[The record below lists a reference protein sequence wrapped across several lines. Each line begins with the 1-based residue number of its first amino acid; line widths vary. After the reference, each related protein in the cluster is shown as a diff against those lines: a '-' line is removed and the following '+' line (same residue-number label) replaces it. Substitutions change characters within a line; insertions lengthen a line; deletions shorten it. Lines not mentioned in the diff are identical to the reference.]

1 MFHILLSVKA
11 ARWENSRAQFRGRGW
26 KFDKFQFPTNS
37 LGQGSSTYFAS
48 DKFSISTPLLYAKR
62 PVPSLVPLS
71 LSLSLSFPPSF
82 SLSLSI
88 AYSDPYTGHSHSFC
102 TRARIHVYTRS
113 LMPKRCFASQT
124 LLTSRSPTIDKM
136 LICLE
141 KANYTQSK
149 HVEFGETCLIRSL
162 ARLIRRDNEARKKF
176 FMLRF

>member
-71 LSLSLSFPPSF
+71 LPLLPSLCLSLSFYRLFWPVYGTFSF
-82 SLSLSI
+82 VLHTCPDTRVHTFVNAETLFCISNV
-88 AYSDPYTGHSHSFC
+88 AYITFADDRQDADLPRKSELYT
-102 TRARIHVYTRS
+102 
-113 LMPKRCFASQT
+113 K
-124 LLTSRSPTIDKM
+124 
-136 LICLE
+136 
-141 KANYTQSK
+141 
-149 HVEFGETCLIRSL
+149 
-162 ARLIRRDNEARKKF
+162 
-176 FMLRF
+176 

>member
-1 MFHILLSVKA
+1 MLKQPGEKIREHSFVDVD
-11 ARWENSRAQFRGRGW
+11 ENSINFNFRQIASA
-26 KFDKFQFPTNS
+26 KVHPLILPPINFQYPR
-37 LGQGSSTYFAS
+37 LYC
-48 DKFSISTPLLYAKR
+48 TPNVPFHPLYH
-62 PVPSLVPLS
+62 S

-176 FMLRF
+176 FSCYVFKI